1 MEELFLPVLHSFE
14 NNNVFT
20 GSYGALRFKVTPA
33 ITMKNPKEVD
43 MEASSMLCELWHG
56 PFCYEKSEM
65 EAQETFP
72 LSEEGKENMRQFLLS
87 HVWRNA
93 REESRAFLREGL
105 SIKGEHDRIKEN
117 CRCGRKKEL
126 ATWNERA
133 LPTKPM
139 WRF

>member
-14 NNNVFT
+14 NNNVFP

-87 HVWRNA
+87 HA
-93 REESRAFLREGL
+93 
-105 SIKGEHDRIKEN
+105 
-117 CRCGRKKEL
+117 
-126 ATWNERA
+126 
-133 LPTKPM
+133 
-139 WRF
+139 